1 MKKIYFYCF
10 ALFGLL
16 MACGAMAQTK
26 AVQTP
31 SVMPGVR
38 NNPLTSM
45 PTVNGLNVEAP
56 FRCSVKEFGDIEV
69 MTTIS
74 LRPKDFK
81 LTQADKLD
89 RIPRFEVNGFSF
101 DSMPVDE
108 ALQLLVDEADI
119 SVYTEDGVYPELNAS
134 DLYGELEPVLDELTA
149 AGDIYYRYDA
159 ARKRLHLSRRAKF
172 DLQLPPN
179 RAVMF
184 AMLDALRGAGIPNA
198 SPNWKKYT
206 ISMDLTRAEEQTV
219 NSLVDYILKDSKLLL
234 ADTQVYLLNPRGA
247 DAHWQNVV
255 NLFGPGRIY
264 TADKGL
270 LGRLITMGHKN
281 KTEDLL
287 AALQPNFSASL
298 LSEGIAIVPH
308 GWKMRFDVGR
318 CAKTAA
324 DVNSLSVLLNT
335 NIRSPEQVE
344 TVVSLDTLS
353 GEVTSFD
360 VTTSI
365 DNELAIIG
373 IPASVLGDGYQGEV
387 LVTLK
392 LRFIRLVP

>member
-1 MKKIYFYCF
+1 
-10 ALFGLL
+10 
-16 MACGAMAQTK
+16 
-26 AVQTP
+26 
-31 SVMPGVR
+31 
-38 NNPLTSM
+38 
-45 PTVNGLNVEAP
+45 
-56 FRCSVKEFGDIEV
+56 
-69 MTTIS
+69 
-74 LRPKDFK
+74 
-81 LTQADKLD
+81 
-89 RIPRFEVNGFSF
+89 
-101 DSMPVDE
+101 
-108 ALQLLVDEADI
+108 
-119 SVYTEDGVYPELNAS
+119 
-134 DLYGELEPVLDELTA
+134 
-149 AGDIYYRYDA
+149 
-159 ARKRLHLSRRAKF
+159 
-172 DLQLPPN
+172 
-179 RAVMF
+179 
-184 AMLDALRGAGIPNA
+184 
-198 SPNWKKYT
+198 
-206 ISMDLTRAEEQTV
+206 MDLTRAEEEKV
-219 NSLVDYILKDSKLLL
+219 ASLVDYILKDSKLLL
-234 ADTQVYLLNPRGA
+234 ADTQVYLLSPRGA
-247 DAHWQNVV
+247 NAHWQNVV

-270 LGRLITMGHKN
+270 LGRLITTGHKN

-318 CAKTAA
+318 CAKTFA

-373 IPASVLGDGYQGEV
+373 IPASVIGDGYQGEV

>member
-1 MKKIYFYCF
+1 MKKLCLYFIAF
-10 ALFGLL
+10 FGLIT
-16 MACGAMAQTK
+16 AFGAMAQVK
-26 AVQTP
+26 AIQTP
-31 SVMPGVR
+31 SVMPGVK

-45 PTVNGLNVEAP
+45 PTVSGLNVEAP

-74 LRPKDFK
+74 LRQKDFT

-89 RIPRFEVNGFSF
+89 KIPRFEVNGFSF

-108 ALQLLVDEADI
+108 ALQLLVDEAGI
-119 SVYTEDGVYPELNAS
+119 SVYTEDGVYPELNAN

-184 AMLDALRGAGIPNA
+184 AMLDALRGAGVANA
-198 SPNWKKYT
+198 SANWKKYT
-206 ISMDLTRAEEQTV
+206 ISMDLTRAEEEKV
-219 NSLVDYILKDSKLLL
+219 NSLIAYILKDSKLLL
-234 ADTQVYLLNPRGA
+234 ADTQVYLLSPRGGN
-247 DAHWQNVV
+247 AHWQNVI
-255 NLFGPGRIY
+255 NMFGPGRIY
-264 TADKGL
+264 TADKGM

-318 CAKTAA
+318 CAKTPA

-373 IPASVLGDGYQGEV
+373 IPASVLGEGYPGEV

-392 LRFIRLVP
+392 LRFIRLIP